1 MNHEQRQRIFEDII
15 IQRIKVIQNY
25 VKKNVQ
31 KFKSDYKDGA
41 SNVETFEARREQA
54 PVILSSIH
62 NDGMSLELKIKDA
75 VKWKF
80 EAFEQKQKSKDEKV
94 MMLEVSQNRQEK

>member
-1 MNHEQRQRIFEDII
+1 M
-15 IQRIKVIQNY
+15 
-25 VKKNVQ
+25 
-31 KFKSDYKDGA
+31 KSDFNGA
-41 SNVETFEARREQA
+41 QTDQQSIESPNRREK

-80 EAFEQKQKSKDEKV
+80 EAFE
-94 MMLEVSQNRQEK
+94 